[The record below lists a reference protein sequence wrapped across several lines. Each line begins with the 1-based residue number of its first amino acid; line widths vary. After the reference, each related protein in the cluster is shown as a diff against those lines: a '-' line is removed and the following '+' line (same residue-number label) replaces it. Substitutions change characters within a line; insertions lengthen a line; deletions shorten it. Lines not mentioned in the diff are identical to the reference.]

1 MELSQA
7 FNRRKFFLRLVS
19 SFVLVSV
26 KSASGSASATT
37 HKQKEERVKDMNPFR
52 NHSYFDI
59 LFENLRTFDITTD
72 SF

>member
-37 HKQKEERVKDMNPFR
+37 HKQKEERVKDMNPA
-52 NHSYFDI
+52 YFSTTVQKSF
-59 LFENLRTFDITTD
+59 LF
-72 SF
+72 